1 MCRVHIS
8 VVDGL
13 CLELSPL
20 KKFTTIIDW
29 CLGEDVLQYPA
40 VNPAIDGKPYKYY
53 YAGGYGESDFLQFGV
68 SSGIKPV
75 YAIICAKTTFIC
87 YHS

>member
-1 MCRVHIS
+1 MLGIIS
-8 VVDGL
+8 
-13 CLELSPL
+13 SL
-20 KKFTTIIDW
+20 KIHNNINDW

-40 VNPAIDGKPYKYY
+40 VNPAIDGEPYKYY

-68 SSGIKPV
+68 SCGIKPV
-75 YAIICAKTTFIC
+75 YLIICATTTFRC